1 MEELESGEIVKLLKL
16 LLRQGCT
23 HRFAWPRIDSNGRHY
38 QVCLA
43 CGAAY
48 EYDWEM
54 MRRTNRLLVVAVEH
68 ELHGPRLSH

>member
-1 MEELESGEIVKLLKL
+1 MEEPDPGEFVNFLKL

-23 HRFAWPRIDSNGRHY
+23 HRFSWPRTDTNGRHY

-54 MRRTNRLLVVAVEH
+54 MRRTNRPLVMAVQD
-68 ELHGPRLSH
+68 ELHGSRLSH

>member
-1 MEELESGEIVKLLKL
+1 MEELESGELVKFLQL

-23 HRFAWPRIDSNGRHY
+23 HRFSWPRIDDNGRHY

-43 CGAAY
+43 CGTAY

-54 MRRTNRLLVVAVEH
+54 MRRTNRLLVTTVQT
-68 ELHGPRLSH
+68 ELHGRSLSH

>member
-1 MEELESGEIVKLLKL
+1 MEEPESGELVKFLKL

-23 HRFAWPRIDSNGRHY
+23 HRFAWPRTDAYGRHY

-54 MRRTNRLLVVAVEH
+54 MRRTNRLLVAAVQND
-68 ELHGPRLSH
+68 LHGSSLSH

>member
-1 MEELESGEIVKLLKL
+1 MEELESGEIVKLLEL

-23 HRFAWPRIDSNGRHY
+23 HRFSWPRSGDNGRYY

-48 EYDWEM
+48 EYDWET
-54 MRRTNRLLVVAVEH
+54 MRRTNRLLAAAVQTEW
-68 ELHGPRLSH
+68 HGRSLSH